1 MEVTGHMEITVN
13 GEKQQLPEA
22 LTVAGLLD
30 RLKIVPERVV
40 VELNMAILKRA
51 QLAAT
56 VIKPG
61 DQIEIVHFV
70 GGGV

>member
-1 MEVTGHMEITVN
+1 MEVTLN
-13 GEKQQLPEA
+13 GEKQNLPEA
-22 LTVAGLLD
+22 ITVAGLLE

-51 QLAAT
+51 QLATT

-61 DQIEIVHFV
+61 DQVEVVHFV
-70 GGGV
+70 GGG